1 MTLNEE
7 ITICANQLANEG
19 KKPTVALIKAKLS
32 QRAPL
37 TEIIATLKN
46 WQHQP
51 EFIALSNKETKTSNN
66 KSRSTNHSELIDE
79 LIESD
84 SIKKVI
90 EESLKQELSALR
102 KEVSEMKL
110 LITDLSEQLNGKR

>member
-7 ITICANQLANEG
+7 INICANQLANEG
-19 KKPTVALIKAKLS
+19 KKPTIALIKAKLS

-37 TEIIATLKN
+37 TAIITALKN

-51 EFIALSNKETKTSNN
+51 EFIAPISDKEFVSSSKATESK
-66 KSRSTNHSELIDE
+66 HSELIKE

-90 EESLKQELSALR
+90 EQSLKQELTSLR
-102 KEVSEMKL
+102 EELSEMKL
-110 LITDLSEQLNGKR
+110 LITDLSEQLNGRK

>member
-37 TEIIATLKN
+37 TEIIATLRN

-66 KSRSTNHSELIDE
+66 KPRSTNHCELIDE

-84 SIKKVI
+84 SIKKLI

-110 LITDLSEQLNGKR
+110 LITDLSEQLNGKS

>member
-7 ITICANQLANEG
+7 INICANQLANEG
-19 KKPTVALIKAKLS
+19 KKPSVALIKAKLS

-37 TEIIATLKN
+37 TVIITALKN

-51 EFIALSNKETKTSNN
+51 EFIAPISDEEFVSSNKASV
-66 KSRSTNHSELIDE
+66 SNHSELIKE

-84 SIKKVI
+84 SIKKII
-90 EESLKQELSALR
+90 EQSLKQELTSLR
-102 KEVSEMKL
+102 EELSEIKL
-110 LITDLSEQLNGKR
+110 VITELSEQLNGRK

>member
-110 LITDLSEQLNGKR
+110 LITDLSEQLNGKS